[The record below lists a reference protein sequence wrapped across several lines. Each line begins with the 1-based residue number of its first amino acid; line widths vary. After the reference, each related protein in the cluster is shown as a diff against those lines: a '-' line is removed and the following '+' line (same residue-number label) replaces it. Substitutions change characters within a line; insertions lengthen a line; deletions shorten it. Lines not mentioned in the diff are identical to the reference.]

1 MATSTLKSW
10 QGGTGVSTAQPNVVI
25 AGDIAAVTTAN
36 SPSIYILNDAGADTY
51 PGFFIR
57 SWWGAGT
64 AGGNY
69 IAFETYQGSAGTPTK
84 VKTGMSL
91 GSIGFYGGTGAGK
104 YLGANIE
111 ATVAS
116 DFGVGSG
123 PTVLDF
129 WTAGVRRIRINEN
142 GSVGVGTGTSTVT
155 SPLQVVTLPTYANNA
170 AALGGGL
177 TAGAFFK
184 VDSGGGE
191 YVVHVVV

>member
-1 MATSTLKSW
+1 MAKSTLKSW
-10 QGGTGVSTAQPNVVI
+10 QGGTGVSTAQPNVVV
-25 AGDIAAVTTAN
+25 AGDISSATTAN

-51 PGFFIR
+51 PGFYIK

-69 IAFETYQGSAGTPTK
+69 LAFETYQGSSGAATK

-91 GSIGFYGGTGAGK
+91 GEVDFFGGTGGGK
-104 YLGANIE
+104 YLGAKIE
-111 ATVAS
+111 AIVAS
-116 DFGVGSG
+116 DFAVGSG
-123 PTVLDF
+123 PTYMDI

-142 GSVGVGTGTSTVT
+142 GSVGIGTTTNAVT
-155 SPLQVVTLPTYANNA
+155 SPLQVVTLPTHANNA
-170 AALGGGL
+170 AALAAGL